1 MDAYTIVPVA
11 PVRASASHKAE
22 IVTQLLFGETAEI
35 VEQQGEFYKVKCTYD
50 KYEGWVQD
58 RQVVEGGE
66 INSQTIIATSSLVVE
81 CNKTVLHLSP
91 GSILPADKTNWQIG
105 PYNFV
110 LPKASLPV
118 VAGPLSASSDTILK
132 IAQQY
137 MGASYL
143 WGGKS
148 IFGLD
153 CSGFTQQV
161 FKIAGIYLDR
171 DAWQQALQGA
181 AVGSLQEARPGD
193 LAFFANEKGR
203 INHVGIISSA
213 SSIMHASA
221 NARHDEL
228 DAKGIRNRELN
239 IYTHMLTVI
248 RRYV

>member
-1 MDAYTIVPVA
+1 
-11 PVRASASHKAE
+11 
-22 IVTQLLFGETAEI
+22 
-35 VEQQGEFYKVKCTYD
+35 
-50 KYEGWVQD
+50 
-58 RQVVEGGE
+58 
-66 INSQTIIATSSLVVE
+66 
-81 CNKTVLHLSP
+81 
-91 GSILPADKTNWQIG
+91 
-105 PYNFV
+105 
-110 LPKASLPV
+110 
-118 VAGPLSASSDTILK
+118 
-132 IAQQY
+132 